1 MENQNKDTHDDRGT
15 STKLPTAS
23 SSHPKTEEEKQ
34 EIIKNA
40 AKAYEQYLD
49 ALGFDWR
56 NDPNSDNTPMRV
68 AKAFVNDI
76 AAGCYSDPPKVT
88 AFPSDGYDGI
98 VAQTGIPI
106 VSLCSHHHMSF
117 TGVAHVAYIPS
128 EDGKVVGLSKLN
140 RIVEYYARRPQIQ
153 EGMTTQIT
161 QAIDKICEG
170 NRGVAVV
177 VKAQH
182 TCACNRGVKHHGC
195 AMITSKLTG
204 DFMNDDKTRSEFYKF
219 VDMWDRHNN

>member
-1 MENQNKDTHDDRGT
+1 MSTEERGK

-23 SSHPKTEEEKQ
+23 SSHPRSEEEKQ

-40 AKAYEQYLD
+40 AAAYEKYLD

-76 AAGCYSDPPKVT
+76 AAGCYNLPPKVT

-98 VAQTGIPI
+98 VAQTGIPV
-106 VSLCSHHHMSF
+106 VSLCSHHHMAF

-128 EDGKVVGLSKLN
+128 VDGKVVGLSKLN
-140 RIVEYYARRPQIQ
+140 RIVDYYARRPQIQ

-177 VKAQH
+177 IRAQH
-182 TCACNRGVKHHGC
+182 SCACNRGVKHHGC

-204 DFMNDDKTRSEFYKF
+204 DFMEDDKTRNEFYKF
-219 VDMWDRHNN
+219 VDMYDRHSS

>member
-1 MENQNKDTHDDRGT
+1 MSNQKRGK

-34 EIIKNA
+34 EIIDKA
-40 AKAYEQYLD
+40 AKAYEYYLD

-76 AAGCYSDPPKVT
+76 AAGCYNEPPKVT

-98 VAQTGIPI
+98 VAQTGIPV
-106 VSLCSHHHMSF
+106 VSLCSHHHMAF

-128 EDGKVVGLSKLN
+128 VDGKVVGLSKLN

-153 EGMTTQIT
+153 EGLVLQIHN
-161 QAIDKICEG
+161 AIAEICDG
-170 NRGVAVV
+170 NQGVAVII
-177 VKAQH
+177 KANH
-182 TCACNRGVKHHGC
+182 TCACNRGVKHQGC
-195 AMITSKLTG
+195 AMITSKLSG
-204 DFMNDDKTRSEFYKF
+204 DFMSDDKTRNEFYQF
-219 VDMWDRHNN
+219 VNMWEHSAN